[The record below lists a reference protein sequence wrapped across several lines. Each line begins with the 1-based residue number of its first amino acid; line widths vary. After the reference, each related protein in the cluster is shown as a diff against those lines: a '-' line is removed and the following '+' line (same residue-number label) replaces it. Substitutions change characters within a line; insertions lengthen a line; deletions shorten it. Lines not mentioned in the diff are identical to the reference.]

1 MGPGEIAGIVIGGF
15 VLLLAATYGLNKA
28 TATSSSSE
36 VEIPDPTF
44 TPKQRAMLG
53 LDEPIS
59 RESSSD
65 DNTLQWGGYRY
76 AYTEPCTL
84 PGFEWVGDWFNQTY
98 LPQGIV
104 LSSSILFY
112 YLWFLIN
119 TDRPQI
125 IPGLSIGI
133 ILVGQAFS
141 LSSAGCF
148 GGDAWGII
156 FTKVFFACAFGAV
169 IAGIG
174 YAIVKN
180 TDYRPFSSFSEQ
192 FTTFSAKKENNS
204 TPAKKMVVDVFG
216 PPPAA
221 SAVSGDSACTPS
233 GNGKC
238 LPANDEDQF
247 VCEAYRDGQL
257 VTSTIV
263 S

>member
-28 TATSSSSE
+28 TSSSPSSE

-44 TPKQRAMLG
+44 TPTQRAMIG

-65 DNTLQWGGYRY
+65 DNTLQWGG
-76 AYTEPCTL
+76 AYTVPCTL
-84 PGFEWVGDWFNQTY
+84 PSAEWLGDWYNKTF

-104 LSSSILFY
+104 MSTTILLYYIYFLGETGRSIIF
-112 YLWFLIN
+112 
-119 TDRPQI
+119 
-125 IPGLSIGI
+125 PGVSVGI
-133 ILVGQAFS
+133 ILIGQGLS
-141 LSSAGCF
+141 LWLNGCF
-148 GGDAWGII
+148 DKDGAGTA
-156 FTKVFFACAFGAV
+156 FLKVAGAVILGAIAAGAAFGA
-169 IAGIG
+169 
-174 YAIVKN
+174 VKN